1 MIQGLMHV
9 LNKIKSQLNDIYED
23 YPDLYTNADDDLGV
37 TTLLDLQEWIQ
48 KEIDREI
55 DAMSEHHSKTESQ
68 KELAERKESPN
79 IVST

>member
-9 LNKIKSQLNDIYED
+9 LNEVKRRISERGTSLS
-23 YPDLYTNADDDLGV
+23 DLAALAALVG
-37 TTLLDLQEWIQ
+37 LKHWIQ
-48 KEIDREI
+48 EEIDREI